1 MVRVL
6 HQISSDDLKPHC
18 LEAKLCVFSLG
29 FVIIDGKV
37 GLHVDL
43 DGYMGLQDQQ
53 YGVG

>member
-18 LEAKLCVFSLG
+18 LEAKLCVFW

-53 YGVG
+53 YG